1 MKKALILP
9 LALAAL
15 AAGCSSDDPGA
26 TAKSPWST
34 DGNSGSSGNPI
45 ARPFYGA
52 AKDQFEVR
60 DVQKF
65 GPYSWDRA
73 PLKSNAAPSVSVPV
87 TVPEDAKKIRIT
99 GIRGELGLFSFLR
112 AEKPEVEQILVV
124 SKDKYGAQVRVVH
137 VENETVVAELL
148 PNQLYVP
155 TLIVGEEV
163 DCRPVDA
170 VLAAAR

>member
-15 AAGCSSDDPGA
+15 AAGCSSDNPGA

-34 DGNSGSSGNPI
+34 DGNSGTSGNPI
-45 ARPFYGA
+45 ARPFYSTA
-52 AKDQFEVR
+52 NEQLEVR
-60 DVQKF
+60 DVQRF
-65 GPYSWDRA
+65 GPYSWDSA
-73 PLKSNAAPSVSVPV
+73 PKTGKLAPVAAPV

-112 AEKPEVEQILVV
+112 AEKPALEQILVV

-137 VENETVVAELL
+137 VENNTVVAELL

-163 DCRPVDA
+163 DCRPVDT
-170 VLAAAR
+170 VLAAAQ